1 MEFSMLVIL
10 SGVAGAGKDTVKNR
24 LIENSN
30 RYTTLPSYTTRSPRA
45 TDIPN
50 VTYNFVT
57 KEQFEKMIENNE
69 LYEYSLHHNNYY
81 GTSKKLLKEKLSE
94 GKIVIKDI
102 DVNGTE
108 NLVNILKNDVKVITF
123 FLKVSKE
130 ELLNRLNS
138 RPDHLSEEE
147 IKMRLDRFEYE
158 ESKVPLYDYVIEN
171 NNLEETIKKI
181 EEIINKNS

>member
-1 MEFSMLVIL
+1 MML
-10 SGVAGAGKDTVKNR
+10 
-24 LIENSN
+24 
-30 RYTTLPSYTTRSPRA
+30 
-45 TDIPN
+45 
-50 VTYNFVT
+50 
-57 KEQFEKMIENNE
+57 
-69 LYEYSLHHNNYY
+69 
-81 GTSKKLLKEKLSE
+81 
-94 GKIVIKDI
+94 
-102 DVNGTE
+102 
-108 NLVNILKNDVKVITF
+108 KVITI

-158 ESKVPLYDYVIEN
+158 ESKKVPLYDYVIEN